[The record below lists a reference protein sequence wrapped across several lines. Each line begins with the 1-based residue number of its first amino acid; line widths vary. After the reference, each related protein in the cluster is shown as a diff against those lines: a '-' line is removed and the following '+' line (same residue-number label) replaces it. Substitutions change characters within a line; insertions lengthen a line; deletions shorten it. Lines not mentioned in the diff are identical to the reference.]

1 MDDSFKYRAFISYS
15 HADQKWAAWLHKS
28 LETYRIPR
36 HLVGRVTAFGPIPE
50 RLAPVF
56 RDRDE
61 LASATN
67 LGEKLTLALQ
77 QSAAQIV
84 ICSPAAAR
92 SRWVNEEIL
101 TFKRLG
107 REDRVFCLIIAGEP
121 GASAQPGTAADECF
135 PNALIYRMG
144 ADGQL
149 SEVRSE
155 PIAAD
160 ARPGKDGRNDA
171 KLKLIAGLLDVSLD
185 ELKQREAQRRH
196 RRMMLLVS
204 ASVAGMAI
212 TSTLAGAAWLARNE
226 AERQRVRAEA
236 EAETAR
242 QTTRFMVD
250 LFKVSDPSEA
260 LGNSITAREILDKGA
275 GRIEA
280 ELAEQP
286 VIQATLMDTMG
297 TVYTGLGLYEPA
309 VRLLRQAY
317 VKRQRTLGGDHPDV
331 ARSLNHLGE
340 VLTLK
345 ADFEEAEKYLNL
357 ALETRR
363 RVHGPDS
370 TEVADTLMVLAEL
383 MYDTGRYTEGE
394 PLIREALRIRRQRY
408 GPKHPDVAASIEAL
422 GLNYLDR
429 GEVDRAEPS
438 LRLALSM
445 RRELHPVD
453 QPLLLAQAMGNLAW
467 ALQGLDKYD
476 EAEKLQRES
485 LALRRRIQGEA
496 HPEIAI
502 DINNLAF
509 TLQTRGDYAGAEAL
523 YRESLAMNRK
533 LLGDEHPEVAF
544 NENNLAWLL
553 YRKGDLDGAIAL
565 MRRVLESR
573 RRSIG
578 AEHPDVAGAAAN
590 LALWLTDSGDYDE
603 AARLVDESLAIRE
616 KALGAEHPQVAGSLT
631 VKANLL
637 LATGRYEE
645 AVAVAVEAQ
654 RILRAALPED
664 HWQVAAAVNVEGA
677 ARARQGDFE
686 AAEKLLLTSQQGL
699 AMSALPGLEDRGRQ
713 RLAELYTAWGRPAEA
728 ARYRVT
734 PASRSAAR

>member
-15 HADQKWAAWLHKS
+15 HADSKWAAWLHKS
-28 LETYRIPR
+28 LETYRVPK
-36 HLVGRVTAFGPIPE
+36 HLVGRVTAFGAIPE

-56 RDRDE
+56 RDREE

-67 LGEKLTLALQ
+67 LGEKLTLALR

-101 TFKRLG
+101 TYKRLG
-107 REDRVFCLIIAGEP
+107 REDRVFCLIIGGEP
-121 GASAQPGTAADECF
+121 GAAAKAETAADECF
-135 PNALIYRMG
+135 PNALKFRMG
-144 ADGQL
+144 ADGEL
-149 SEVRSE
+149 SAVPSE

-160 ARPGKDGRNDA
+160 ARAGKDGKSDA
-171 KLKLIAGLLDVSLD
+171 KLKLIAGLLDISLD

-196 RRMMLLVS
+196 RRMVLLVS

-212 TSTLAGAAWLARNE
+212 TSTLAGAAWVARNE

-275 GRIEA
+275 GRIET

-286 VIQATLMDTMG
+286 AIQATLMDTMG

-340 VLTLK
+340 VLTMN
-345 ADFEEAEKYLNL
+345 ADYVEAEKYLKL
-357 ALETRR
+357 ALDTRR
-363 RVHGPDS
+363 RTHGTDS
-370 TEVADTLMVLAEL
+370 TEVADTLMALAEL
-383 MYDTGRYTEGE
+383 MYETGRYPEGE
-394 PLIREALRIRRQRY
+394 PLIREALQIRRNRY
-408 GPKHPDVAASIEAL
+408 GPRHPDVAASIEAL

-429 GEVDRAEPS
+429 GEVDKAEPN

-445 RRELHPVD
+445 QRELHP
-453 QPLLLAQAMGNLAW
+453 QGHPMLAQALGNLAW
-467 ALQGLDKYD
+467 ALQGLDKYE

-485 LALRRRIQGEA
+485 LALRRRIQGEV
-496 HPEIAI
+496 HPEVAV

-509 TLQTRGDYAGAEAL
+509 TLQTRGAYREAESL
-523 YRESLAMNRK
+523 YRESLAMNIK
-533 LLGDEHPEVAF
+533 LLGADHPDVAF

-553 YRKGDLDGAIAL
+553 YRRGDLSGAIRL

-573 RRSIG
+573 LRSLG

-590 LALWLTDSGDYDE
+590 LALWLTDAGQFDE
-603 AARLVDESLAIRE
+603 ARTLVEESIAVRTR
-616 KALGAEHPQVAGSLT
+616 ALGAEHPQVAGSLT
-631 VKANLL
+631 VKANLM
-637 LATGRYEE
+637 LATGRYAE
-645 AVAVAVEAQ
+645 AIGIAREAE
-654 RILRAALPED
+654 RILRIALPAD

-677 ARARQGDFE
+677 ARTRLGEFE
-686 AAEKLLLTSQQGL
+686 AAEKLLLASLEGL
-699 AMSALPGLEDRGRQ
+699 AGSALPGIEARGRQ
-713 RLAELYTAWGRPAEA
+713 RLVELYTAWGKPEEA
-728 ARYRVT
+728 AKYGLGDAT
-734 PASRSAAR
+734 KTAAR

>member
-1 MDDSFKYRAFISYS
+1 MGDSFKYRAFISYS

-149 SEVRSE
+149 SELRSE

-196 RRMMLLVS
+196 RRMMLLVA

-212 TSTLAGAAWLARNE
+212 TSTLAGAAWMARNE

-275 GRIEA
+275 GRIGA

-317 VKRQRTLGGDHPDV
+317 VKRERTLGGDHPDV

-357 ALETRR
+357 ALERRR

-383 MYDTGRYTEGE
+383 MYETGRYTEGE

-429 GEVDRAEPS
+429 GEVDKAEPS

-467 ALQGLDKYD
+467 ALQGLDKYE

-496 HPEIAI
+496 HPEVAV

-509 TLQTRGDYAGAEAL
+509 TLQTRGAYREAESL
-523 YRESLAMNRK
+523 YRESLAMNIK
-533 LLGDEHPEVAF
+533 LLGADHPDVAF

-553 YRKGDLDGAIAL
+553 YRRGDLSGAIRL

-573 RRSIG
+573 RRSLG

-590 LALWLTDSGDYDE
+590 LALWLTDEGQFD
-603 AARLVDESLAIRE
+603 AATALVEESLVIRTR
-616 KALGAEHPQVAGSLT
+616 ALGAEHPQVAGSLT
-631 VKANLL
+631 VKANLM
-637 LATGRYEE
+637 LATGRYAE
-645 AVAVAVEAQ
+645 AIDVAREAE
-654 RILRAALPED
+654 RILRIALPAD

-677 ARARQGDFE
+677 ARARLGEFE
-686 AAEKLLLTSQQGL
+686 TAEKLLLASLEGL
-699 AMSALPGLEDRGRQ
+699 AGSALPGIEARGRQ
-713 RLAELYTAWGRPAEA
+713 RLAEIYTGWRRPAEA
-728 ARYRVT
+728 AKYRVT
-734 PASRSAAR
+734 PASTSAAR